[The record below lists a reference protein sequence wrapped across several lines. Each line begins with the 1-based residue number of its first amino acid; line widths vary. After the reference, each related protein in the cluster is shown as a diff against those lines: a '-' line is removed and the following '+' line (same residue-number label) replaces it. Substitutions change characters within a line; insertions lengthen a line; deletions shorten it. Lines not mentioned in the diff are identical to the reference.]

1 MFIIKSNRI
10 KLKFTIILQG
20 QYKELKM
27 KEKKLDFLRVDD
39 SNTT

>member
-20 QYKELKM
+20 QNKEIKD
-27 KEKKLDFLRVDD
+27 EREEA
-39 SNTT
+39 

>member
-20 QYKELKM
+20 QYKEM
-27 KEKKLDFLRVDD
+27 KDEREEA
-39 SNTT
+39 